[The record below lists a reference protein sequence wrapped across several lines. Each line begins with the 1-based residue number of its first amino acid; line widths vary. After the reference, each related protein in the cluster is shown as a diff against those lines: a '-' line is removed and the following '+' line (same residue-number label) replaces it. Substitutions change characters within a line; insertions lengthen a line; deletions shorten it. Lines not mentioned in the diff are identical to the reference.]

1 MEYIYS
7 QNQILF
13 AQIMSYIKSTLEDGI
28 RSIVIDKPESLNA
41 LDTQVIKELSD
52 EIDKVYNNNQI
63 KVVILTGA
71 GKAFVAGANISEM
84 SVLNQEE
91 GYKFGMAGAALFRK
105 IETLPIPVIAAVN
118 GFALGGGCELAL
130 ACDIRIASDKAKFG
144 QPEVSLGITPGF
156 SATVRLPKIVGVGM
170 AKELIFSGK
179 IIDAVEA
186 LRIGLVNSVTTP
198 EELMNSALELAKM
211 IASRASGAVHK
222 SKVSINDSSDMST
235 NEAIENE
242 CKLFSEC
249 FTTYEQIEGMKAFL
263 EKRRPNF

>member
-13 AQIMSYIKSTLEDGI
+13 TQIMNYINSTVQDGI
-28 RSIVIDKPESLNA
+28 CTIVIDKPESLNA
-41 LDTQVIKELSD
+41 LDSMVIKELSD
-52 EIDKVYNNNQI
+52 EIDKIAGN
-63 KVVILTGA
+63 KVVKVMILTGV

-84 SVLNQEE
+84 STLTQEE
-91 GYKFGMAGAALFRK
+91 GYKFGMAGASLFRK

-118 GFALGGGCELAL
+118 GFALGGGCELAI

-156 SATVRLPKIVGVGM
+156 SATVRLPKIVGAGM
-170 AKELIFSGK
+170 AKELVFSGK
-179 IIDAVEA
+179 IIDAAEA
-186 LRIGLVNSVTTP
+186 LRIGLVNSITTS
-198 EELMNSALELAKM
+198 EKLMDSAMELAKM
-211 IASRASGAVHK
+211 IASKASGAVQK
-222 SKVSINDSSDMST
+222 SKASINDSADMSID
-235 NEAIENE
+235 EAIENE

-249 FTTYEQIEGMKAFL
+249 FTTHEQTEGMRAFL

>member
-1 MEYIYS
+1 
-7 QNQILF
+7 
-13 AQIMSYIKSTLEDGI
+13 MSYIKSTLHDSI
-28 RSIVIDKPESLNA
+28 YAIVIDKPESLNA

-71 GKAFVAGANISEM
+71 GKVFVAGANISEM
-84 SVLNQEE
+84 STLSPEE
-91 GYKFGMAGAALFRK
+91 GYKFGMTGASLFRK
-105 IETLPIPVIAAVN
+105 IERLPIPVIAAVN

-179 IIDAVEA
+179 IIDAAEA
-186 LRIGLVNSVTTP
+186 LRIGLVNSVTTS
-198 EELMNSALELAKM
+198 EELMNSAMELAKM
-211 IASRASGAVHK
+211 IASRASGAVQK
-222 SKVSINDSSDMST
+222 SKASINDSADMST
-235 NEAIENE
+235 DEAIENE

-249 FTTYEQIEGMKAFL
+249 FTTHEQIEGMKAFL